1 MRDLERNEDGVI
13 AYAGTDCS
21 LCYALTAIE
30 GKWKLPVLFVLC
42 MNGSLRYSTLKRAL
56 GITNMMLSSTLKE
69 LEEYGLVSRTQFND
83 IPPRVEY
90 AATDLAME
98 LVPTLEAF
106 GAWGEK
112 LREYRKV
119 AGAGASGAE

>member
-1 MRDLERNEDGVI
+1 MEPAEEGYERNADGVI
-13 AYAGTDCS
+13 AYAGTDCA

-42 MNGSLRYSTLKRAL
+42 MNGSLRYNTLKRAL

-69 LEEYGLVSRTQFND
+69 LEEYGLVSRTQYNEV
-83 IPPRVEY
+83 PPRVEY
-90 AATDLAME
+90 EATELARE
-98 LVPTLEAF
+98 LEPALTAF

-112 LREYRKV
+112 LRAHREG
-119 AGAGASGAE
+119 GAA